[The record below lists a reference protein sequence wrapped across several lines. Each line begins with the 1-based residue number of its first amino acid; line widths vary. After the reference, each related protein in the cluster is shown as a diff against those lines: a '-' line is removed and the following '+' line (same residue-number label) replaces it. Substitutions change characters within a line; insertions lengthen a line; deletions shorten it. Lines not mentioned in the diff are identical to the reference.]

1 VVAICEADNPVSRR
15 PEQPR
20 ARAPPRI

>member
-1 VVAICEADNPVSRR
+1 VPKLLETQNPVSLR